1 MSRLPKAT
9 LTNVINFVPNGIEE
23 TALFNTVKKT
33 VLNDYLNDTKQ
44 PYCYGHFYL
53 GGQIKI
59 NIDEEIT
66 LEKITEARLIN
77 IKKLT
82 EYGFCNSFEVMSMA
96 NHERKLNQIE
106 EIIKCYLKIGQ
117 LRELEN
123 N

>member
-9 LTNVINFVPNGIEE
+9 LTNIINFVPNGIEE

-44 PYCYGHFYL
+44 PYCYGQFYL

>member
-1 MSRLPKAT
+1 MSQLPKAT
-9 LTNVINFVPNGIEE
+9 LTNLINFVPNGIEE

-44 PYCYGHFYL
+44 PYCYGEFYL

-66 LEKITEARLIN
+66 LEKITEARFIN
-77 IKKLT
+77 IKKLA
-82 EYGFCNSFEVMSMA
+82 EYEFCNSFEVMSMA
-96 NHERKLNQIE
+96 NHDRKLNQIE